1 MEIDDLKEP
10 IGFRL
15 RLQVRLGT
23 LGTDEVCLT
32 THLAG
37 REVTIRS
44 RKDGQP
50 ISKAEWIILGARGFA
65 TKPEARD
72 FGERLRANVQL
83 AALCSRLG
91 ADTGPDEA
99 KVLSQINEK
108 LWRSEGWLAPHQRY
122 GPDVHGLSILPDDE
136 NTVFIRIKAEGTVT
150 SNPTQFL
157 DAMRKLAEQPSIT
170 ESKVTISVQLLNL
183 AYINPQPL
191 ASIVLAFSAI
201 ETVAQDENWSDKQ
214 RDLIK
219 KLVAEITNQAGGD
232 RESLEVAEALHR
244 MHRIGVRQGVKRVL
258 CRNGLSH
265 LQKEWDELYSLRSGL
280 FHGSKQLTEQEV
292 NSLAEGAKKLCSRII
307 LTIIKRNGVK
317 LPSVANKHFG
327 SI

>member
-1 MEIDDLKEP
+1 MKNENIEDT

-15 RLQVRLGT
+15 RLQIRLGT
-23 LGTDEVCLT
+23 LSTDEVCLT
-32 THLAG
+32 TCLAG

-44 RKDGQP
+44 HQDGQP
-50 ISKAEWIILGARGFA
+50 ISKAEWIVLGARGFA
-65 TKPEARD
+65 TESEARA
-72 FGERLRANVQL
+72 FGERLQANVQL

-91 ADTGPDEA
+91 ADTGPDDA
-99 KVLSQINEK
+99 KVLSWINEE
-108 LWRSEGWLAPHQRY
+108 LGRSEGWLAPHQRY

-136 NTVFIRIKAEGTVT
+136 NTVFMYMEADLRVAP
-150 SNPTQFL
+150 NPAQFL
-157 DAMRKLAEQPSIT
+157 DALHELAEQPSIT
-170 ESKVTISVQLLNL
+170 ESKVTIAVRLLCL
-183 AYINPQPL
+183 AHINQSFG
-191 ASIVLAFSAI
+191 SIVLAFSAV
-201 ETVAQDENWSDKQ
+201 EMVAQDEDWSDKQ

-292 NSLAEGAKKLCSRII
+292 NSLANDALDLCSRII
-307 LTIIKRNGVK
+307 LAIIKRNGVK
-317 LPSVANKHFG
+317 LPSVANKNFG

>member
-1 MEIDDLKEP
+1 MKIENIEDT

-15 RLQVRLGT
+15 RLQIRLGK

-32 THLAG
+32 SHLDG

-50 ISKAEWIILGARGFA
+50 ISKAKWIVLEARGFA
-65 TKPEARD
+65 TKTEARD
-72 FGERLRANVQL
+72 FGKRLQANVQL

-91 ADTGPDEA
+91 ADTGPDGA
-99 KVLSQINEK
+99 KVLSQINED
-108 LWRSEGWLAPHQRY
+108 LWRSEGWLAPNQRY
-122 GPDVHGLSILPDDE
+122 GPDVHGLSVLPDDD
-136 NTVFIRIKAEGTVT
+136 NTIFMYIEAELTVA
-150 SNPTQFL
+150 SDPAQFL
-157 DAMRKLAEQPSIT
+157 DALHALAEQSSIT
-170 ESKVTISVQLLNL
+170 ESKVTIAVRLLSL
-183 AYINPQPL
+183 AHINQSFG
-191 ASIVLAFSAI
+191 SIVLALSAV
-201 ETVAQDENWSDKQ
+201 EMVAQDEDWSDKQ

-219 KLVAEITNQAGGD
+219 ELAAEITDHAGGD
-232 RESLEVAEALHR
+232 RERLEIAEALQR

-258 CRNGLSH
+258 YRNGLRH
-265 LQKEWDELYSLRSGL
+265 LQKEWDELYSLRSSL

-317 LPSVANKHFG
+317 LPSVANKNFG